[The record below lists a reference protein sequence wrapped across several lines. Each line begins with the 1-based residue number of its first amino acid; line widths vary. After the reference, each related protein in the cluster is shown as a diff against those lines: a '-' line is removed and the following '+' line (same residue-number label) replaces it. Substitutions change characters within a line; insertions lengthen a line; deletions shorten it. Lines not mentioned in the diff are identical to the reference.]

1 MCNRSKLPK
10 LRVEHFAAIR
20 SDGSVVSWGNAR
32 SGGGNWAAQ
41 YLQRDAWHFEPGIA
55 EGCCDDSSVEDQL

>member
-1 MCNRSKLPK
+1 MDLWSAGVMP
-10 LRVEHFAAIR
+10 A
-20 SDGSVVSWGNAR
+20 